1 MFDIN
6 KTTMNKDEF
15 WKVIDE
21 TNKIADKVSQEEFLS
36 TFNEK
41 LSEYSL
47 EAIRDWYAIF
57 RFYYNTAYRND
68 LWAACA
74 ATKTHCS
81 DDGFIDFRYWLISK
95 GRNMYMSAINAPDS
109 LADFDIPKGSA
120 RFEAFG
126 YEASSVYESKWIIEN
141 QVKGQESNHSEN
153 KPDIW
158 DAIKAHP
165 LSSEVIEDL
174 QSDILERPDISDSWD
189 YDELEEIVPRLYAK
203 YNDLSFNEKLES
215 AVKRAYNN
223 LGFSEV
229 DDILKE

>member
-1 MFDIN
+1 MSDIN

-21 TNKIADKVSQEEFLS
+21 ANKIVGKGSQEEFLKAFS
-36 TFNEK
+36 EK
-41 LSEYSL
+41 LSELSL

-57 RFYYNTAYRND
+57 RFYYNKAYRND

-95 GRNMYMSAINAPDS
+95 GRNMYMSAINTPDS

-120 RFEAFG
+120 QFESFG
-126 YEASSVYESKWIIEN
+126 YEPASVYENKWIKEIPNE
-141 QVKGQESNHSEN
+141 GQEPNHSEN

-158 DAIKAHP
+158 EEIKAHP
-165 LSSEVIEDL
+165 LSLEVIEDL

-203 YNDLSFNEKLES
+203 YNNLSFNEKLES

-223 LGFSEV
+223 LGFTEV
-229 DDILKE
+229 DDIVKD